1 MSMGKAVSEKY
12 SMLLVSSMEKVFTDK
27 EPLYFP
33 ERCAF
38 QGLFGENVS
47 FQVALSANTRRK
59 ERVRLKVYGDLE
71 PYIKVRRV
79 ALVPSEYPAHSEK
92 DGNYLRCTPGLYPD
106 LLKELD
112 EDGETAILPD
122 TWQSFWIDVDI
133 TDKIKGGIYPVRVCV
148 LKDDDTVEIEV
159 TANIEVIPISLPKLT
174 LYHTEWFH
182 CDCLADY
189 YKVSPFS
196 EKHWEILKNFIE
208 VYVKRGGNTILTP
221 VFTPPL
227 DTDVGGE
234 RTTVQLVGITES
246 DGRYLFDF
254 NNLERWIALC
264 SEAGIEYF
272 EIAHFFTQWGAGFA
286 PKIMVNKNGR
296 DIKRFGWD
304 TPAVG
309 EYTVFLEQFIP
320 ALKTFLL
327 EKNLLDK
334 TFFHISDEPR
344 EEHIEE
350 YEKARLSVLPY
361 LKDCKII
368 DALSDYKFYEKGLVD
383 IPVCA
388 INHIEPFIENKVP
401 HLWSYYCTSQYES
414 VSNRFFSMPLAR
426 TRIYGILVY
435 KFGMEGIL
443 HWGFNFYNSQFS
455 KKAINPYEVTDCG
468 CSFPSG
474 DAFLVYPG
482 EDGKPEESIRLMAMN
497 EALQDYRAL
506 KLLEAKIGKTAV
518 IELLE
523 DGLSEPI
530 TFFEYPKSPEYLIM
544 LRRKI
549 NSILIR
555 DEKV

>member
-1 MSMGKAVSEKY
+1 M
-12 SMLLVSSMEKVFTDK
+12 
-27 EPLYFP
+27 
-33 ERCAF
+33 
-38 QGLFGENVS
+38 
-47 FQVALSANTRRK
+47 
-59 ERVRLKVYGDLE
+59 
-71 PYIKVRRV
+71 
-79 ALVPSEYPAHSEK
+79 
-92 DGNYLRCTPGLYPD
+92 
-106 LLKELD
+106 
-112 EDGETAILPD
+112 
-122 TWQSFWIDVDI
+122 
-133 TDKIKGGIYPVRVCV
+133 
-148 LKDDDTVEIEV
+148 
-159 TANIEVIPISLPKLT
+159 EVIPISLPKLT

-196 EKHWEILKNFIE
+196 EEHWEILKNFIE

-227 DTDVGGE
+227 DTEVGGE

-246 DGRYLFDF
+246 EGKYLFDF

-264 SEAGIEYF
+264 NEAGIEYF

-286 PKIMVNKNGR
+286 PKIMVKKSGKYIR
-296 DIKRFGWD
+296 RFGWD

-320 ALKTFLL
+320 ALKTFLS

-401 HLWSYYCTSQYES
+401 HLWS
-414 VSNRFFSMPLAR
+414 
-426 TRIYGILVY
+426 
-435 KFGMEGIL
+435 
-443 HWGFNFYNSQFS
+443 
-455 KKAINPYEVTDCG
+455 
-468 CSFPSG
+468 
-474 DAFLVYPG
+474 
-482 EDGKPEESIRLMAMN
+482 
-497 EALQDYRAL
+497 
-506 KLLEAKIGKTAV
+506 
-518 IELLE
+518 
-523 DGLSEPI
+523 
-530 TFFEYPKSPEYLIM
+530 
-544 LRRKI
+544 
-549 NSILIR
+549 
-555 DEKV
+555 

>member
-1 MSMGKAVSEKY
+1 MSAGKAVFEKY
-12 SMLLVSSMEKVFTDK
+12 SMLLVSSMEKVFADK

-38 QGLFGENVS
+38 QGLIGENIS
-47 FQVALSANTRRK
+47 FQVALSADIKRK
-59 ERVRLKVYGDLE
+59 EKVRIKVYGDLE
-71 PYIKVRRV
+71 PYIKIRRV
-79 ALVPSEYPAHSEK
+79 VSAPSEYPAHPEK
-92 DGNYLRCTPGLYPD
+92 DGNYIKCEPGLYPD
-106 LLKELD
+106 ILRELGK
-112 EDGETAILPD
+112 DGEAVILPKI
-122 TWQSFWIDVDI
+122 WQSFWIDVNI
-133 TDKIKGGIYPVRVCV
+133 TDKIREGIYPVGISI
-148 LKDDDTVEIEV
+148 LKDDDTVCVEV
-159 TANIEVIPISLPKLT
+159 TANVEVIPIKLPKLT

-189 YKVSPFS
+189 YDVEPFS
-196 EKHWEILKNFIE
+196 ERHWEILKNFID

-234 RTTVQLVGITES
+234 RTTVQLVEIAES
-246 DGRYLFDF
+246 DGEYLFDF
-254 NNLERWIALC
+254 KNLERWITLC
-264 SEAGIEYF
+264 IGAGIEYF

-286 PKIMVNKNGR
+286 PKIMVKKGDKLIR
-296 DIKRFGWD
+296 RFGWD

-309 EYTVFLEQFIP
+309 EYTAFLKQFIP
-320 ALKTFLL
+320 ALKEFLSK
-327 EKNLLDK
+327 KNLLDR

-344 EEHIEE
+344 EEHLEE

-361 LKDCKII
+361 LKDCKVI
-368 DALSDYKFYEKGLVD
+368 DALSDYEFYERGLVD

-401 HLWSYYCTSQYES
+401 HLWSYYCTSQYVS

-426 TRIYGILVY
+426 TRIYGALVY
-435 KFGMEGIL
+435 KFGIEGIL
-443 HWGFNFYNSQFS
+443 HWGFNFYNNQFS
-455 KKAINPYEVTDCG
+455 KKAVNPYEVTDCEG
-468 CSFPSG
+468 SFPSG

-482 EDGKPEESIRLMAMN
+482 EDGIPEESIRLMTMN

-506 KLLEAKIGKTAV
+506 KLLETEVGREAV

-523 DGLSEPI
+523 EGLAEPM
-530 TFFEYPKSPEYLIM
+530 TFSEYPKSQEYLIT

-549 NSILIR
+549 NSILMGNN
-555 DEKV
+555 KA